1 MLRGREWEGWPMPR
15 SAASGCRWRENGRG
29 LSRPLLPSP
38 SPPSSLLTQAEGLP
52 DPSVRLKPG
61 LAPLCPR
68 TPESQ
73 GWAWRPGQS
82 PIQGTSGALLLI
94 SASLLPFS
102 PSAQGWGPRGDRESA
117 SASSL
122 LISECDKSVSRGAN
136 GDLGSSWS
144 SNSVALSEPLTLS

>member
-29 LSRPLLPSP
+29 LSRLLLPSP

-68 TPESQ
+68 TP
-73 GWAWRPGQS
+73 GLGVAARPE
-82 PIQGTSGALLLI
+82 PHSGDL
-94 SASLLPFS
+94 SG
-102 PSAQGWGPRGDRESA
+102 PSAYLSFSA
-117 SASSL
+117 AIFAQCPGMGTKERQRIYL
-122 LISECDKSVSRGAN
+122 CFFF
-136 GDLGSSWS
+136 
-144 SNSVALSEPLTLS
+144 TYF